1 MPQLA
6 EDPLID
12 RLKELGMDFV
22 ADVLHGKIRP
32 TRQQSDMLSRGY
44 ADPVPQET
52 GTVVVGGCADG
63 RRVKDLG
70 HDRINLPALPGRL
83 RFIQDRDVSRSI
95 DYDSYHIMRLET
107 GDWAIRVFVVDRMDD
122 DEALSRLVNCYG
134 RSLTDTMD

>member
-44 ADPVPQET
+44 ADPVQLGNQDT
-52 GTVVVGGCADG
+52 LAYRALVKTVQDVNGGLLQILSGKVVP
-63 RRVKDLG
+63 VE
-70 HDRINLPALPGRL
+70 
-83 RFIQDRDVSRSI
+83 
-95 DYDSYHIMRLET
+95 LEKQ
-107 GDWAIRVFVVDRMDD
+107 
-122 DEALSRLVNCYG
+122 
-134 RSLTDTMD
+134 